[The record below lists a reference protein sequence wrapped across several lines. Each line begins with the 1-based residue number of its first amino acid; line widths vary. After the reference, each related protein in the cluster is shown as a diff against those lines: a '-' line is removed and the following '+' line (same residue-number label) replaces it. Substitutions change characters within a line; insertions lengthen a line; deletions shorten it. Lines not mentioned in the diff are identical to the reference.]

1 MILGLVP
8 VLAPN
13 NPVLFDTLLSGTFL
27 VIFSTYT
34 VQPEL
39 KFVPSKP
46 LLPLVQVSMGVA
58 GRFAKLQVEA
68 VTALLVRHIVS
79 VAAAALAVTTSPLM
93 SAMLFNVQVAPDAT
107 LETVP
112 TEPPFLYTVMVAVA
126 AAPVSADLVQVPLI
140 FTVPILKGAFRSG
153 AAVHMGVVQLDA
165 LLNIGQPGWPM
176 IKSS

>member
-79 VAAAALAVTTSPLM
+79 VAAAALALTTSPLM

-107 LETVP
+107 LKP
-112 TEPPFLYTVMVAVA
+112 YQQSRHSYT
-126 AAPVSADLVQVPLI
+126 P
-140 FTVPILKGAFRSG
+140 
-153 AAVHMGVVQLDA
+153 
-165 LLNIGQPGWPM
+165 
-176 IKSS
+176 